1 MIFSEDLNVSNS
13 NWGDV
18 SGLFAGELPSLK
30 KLDLSRLKNLV
41 TNSMESIGMKA
52 LGTFFVF
59 HLVMN
64 SCCFEIVRRSTCFEV
79 QLGRRQWSISRRV
92 TFIEEIENVSLH
104 EFGNEIDGIHWN
116 EGVGYIFRF
125 SFGDEFVLF

>member
-52 LGTFFVF
+52 LGKLF
-59 HLVMN
+59 H
-64 SCCFEIVRRSTCFEV
+64 F
-79 QLGRRQWSISRRV
+79 
-92 TFIEEIENVSLH
+92 SLS
-104 EFGNEIDGIHWN
+104 D
-116 EGVGYIFRF
+116 RF
-125 SFGDEFVLF
+125 TLF